1 MKGDPFETWF
11 DNMFALMP
19 GAPIPKEP
27 AQTSAISPPYL
38 VSTEYKV
45 SLDDLIADD
54 FCVHTPDFN
63 IPLDDPSGYVL
74 TTNGGD
80 YNWSLTTSAYT
91 PTNVCFYDSKGENSL
106 TIDFDTGDVKLSAK
120 MTIDEAAKLF
130 WDKVMELNPMG
141 VPAKYLTTY
150 DPLSMVE
157 DYIFPHP
164 GTGKGSKVEFLP
176 ELPNT
181 EPPKTPEEIALEA
194 YTRAMK
200 VVK

>member
-19 GAPIPKEP
+19 GAPAPKEP
-27 AQTSAISPPYL
+27 SQTSAISPPYL
-38 VSTEYKV
+38 VSTEHKV
-45 SLDDLIADD
+45 SLDDLIADN
-54 FCVHTPDFN
+54 FCVHVPDFN
-63 IPLDDPSGYVL
+63 LPLVDDASGYVL
-74 TTNGGD
+74 TTDSGN
-80 YNWSLTTSAYT
+80 YNWSITTSDYT

-106 TIDFDTGDVKLSAK
+106 TIDFDTGEVKLSAK

-130 WDKVMELNPMG
+130 WDRVMQMNPMG
-141 VPAKYLTTY
+141 FPSKYLTTY
-150 DPLSMVE
+150 DPQSMVE

-176 ELPNT
+176 ELQ
-181 EPPKTPEEIALEA
+181 KTPEEIALEA